1 MGRWRREEA
10 CGGENKKLRWTIKS
24 CTDNNLWRKLLQI
37 VLENLLQVQS
47 QALTSVLL
55 LGCRLLHLV
64 VRKGKKGR
72 KLKILQG
79 KVQGQSNQGTLQ
91 KTSTPSQ
98 GTPELPLYLL
108 SSYPLTNVLPV
119 LYHPLLSLPLILWC
133 LPNSTSTGGNPNIAP
148 TPGPSPSSHPP
159 CLPPSPSPP

>member
-1 MGRWRREEA
+1 MSPLERA
-10 CGGENKKLRWTIKS
+10 TKLLHV
-24 CTDNNLWRKLLQI
+24 LWRKLLQI
-37 VLENLLQVQS
+37 VLEDLLQVQS
-47 QALTSVLL
+47 QVLTSVPL
-55 LGCRLLHLV
+55 LGGGLLLHLV
-64 VRKGKKGR
+64 GGKGMKGK
-72 KLKILQG
+72 LNILQG